1 MLPLQFWGPVWG
13 SVDSQCCRS
22 IEGVCVCVCVCVRER
37 EREREREPEYKRV
50 LSLREYVYCM
60 HMCVH
65 SLECLCKS
73 VVHALKTE
81 LCVSMHMCVYPHACV
96 YVLACVCESM
106 HT

>member
-1 MLPLQFWGPVWG
+1 
-13 SVDSQCCRS
+13 
-22 IEGVCVCVCVCVRER
+22 
-37 EREREREPEYKRV
+37 
-50 LSLREYVYCM
+50 M
-60 HMCVH
+60 HVCVH

-106 HT
+106 YT